1 VRWSWQEHIKIT
13 CVLTNKYVRVMPC
26 PAAPLEVLMTEIDDR
41 DKPDPGK
48 AAVASRPARDSVRG
62 SRDGRD
68 GAGGIAV
75 RDFPAGPEPGISRP
89 GTAPAY
95 YLGRPARLWITVM
108 RPRRRRTT
116 SGPPHPA
123 TRPARDRCEMT
134 WPVSFTGPWSPP
146 TSRHGPAGSTETQD
160 WPASELSGSASAEW
174 ASSRR
179 TPGW

>member
-1 VRWSWQEHIKIT
+1 MI
-13 CVLTNKYVRVMPC
+13 
-26 PAAPLEVLMTEIDDR
+26 EIDDR

-48 AAVASRPARDSVRG
+48 AAVTPRLARDSVRG
-62 SRDGRD
+62 SHDGRD

-89 GTAPAY
+89 STAPAY

-116 SGPPHPA
+116 SDHPGASRHRRRETGPSGHGGRTENTITA
-123 TRPARDRCEMT
+123 DSRPVLPRAHAVGHDRCEMT

-146 TSRHGPAGSTETQD
+146 TSQYGPAGSTET
-160 WPASELSGSASAEW
+160 
-174 ASSRR
+174 
-179 TPGW
+179 